1 MGRLKWHTTGLD
13 ASVLFCSASRRCS
26 RKRSASLLPV
36 DFLDVDFLSQ
46 RAGYAIDDI
55 CGGAGE
61 MVSDFNGSIGS

>member
-1 MGRLKWHTTGLD
+1 MTGLD

-36 DFLDVDFLSQ
+36 DFLDVDSLAQ

-55 CGGAGE
+55 CGDAGE